1 MILTIDRDFLL
12 KMISSNKDYKLVDV
26 MPENS
31 YNYEH
36 IKGAIS
42 IPMEDIE
49 KTAEYKMRKD
59 DFIVIYSKDKNCER
73 SLISAR
79 KLESMGFG
87 NIHIYQGGLEDYK
100 KNYLPLEVIFLPSYS
115 NYRYT

>member
-12 KMISSNKDYKLVDV
+12 KLMSSNKDYKLIDV
-26 MPENS
+26 MTENS

-42 IPMEDIE
+42 IPMEDID
-49 KTAEYKMRKD
+49 KTAKYKLRKD
-59 DFIVIYSKDKNCER
+59 DFIIIYSKDKNCNR
-73 SLISAR
+73 SENSAR

-87 NIHIYQGGLEDYK
+87 NIHIYQDGLEDYK
-100 KNYLPLEVIFLPSYS
+100 KNYLPLEVIFLPSFS
-115 NYRYT
+115 NYKFI